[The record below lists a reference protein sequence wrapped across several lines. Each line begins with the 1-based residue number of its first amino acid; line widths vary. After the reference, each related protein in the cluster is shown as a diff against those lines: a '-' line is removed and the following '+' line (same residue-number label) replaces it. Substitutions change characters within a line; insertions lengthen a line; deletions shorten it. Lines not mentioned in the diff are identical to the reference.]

1 MKPPRSFLVV
11 ISAKRGKMIEKPLV
25 GPRDRR
31 SEART
36 TASGVFDGVRGP
48 STPEGPRTSPWT
60 AADGFSANESSLKM
74 KIIPGD
80 FAGMPSGSKG
90 STVASHNRFGYYL
103 RNRVVPVNPNTA
115 LQVAVRAAFGQLS
128 TRWSTQLSAAQ
139 RAAWNLYGDNVPVIN
154 SQGTAVNLTGSM
166 QYVRCNTPR
175 IQAGLAIVDAAP
187 TTFDLGDFTAP
198 TLSLFTAATQEFS
211 VTYSDSDA
219 WVEEAGAAM
228 LVFAGKPQ
236 GVGRAFFKG
245 PFRLAS
251 AILGD
256 DITPPTPPEVIT
268 TTYPFAAGQLVWTRV
283 IVTRADG
290 RLSQALILGP
300 NTTGA

>member
-1 MKPPRSFLVV
+1 MV

-25 GPRDRR
+25 GPRGRR
-31 SEART
+31 SEGRT
-36 TASGVFDGVRGP
+36 TAAGVFDGVRGHRAP
-48 STPEGPRTSPWT
+48 FVIPGVPLDRQPTDFRQRIEL
-60 AADGFSANESSLKM
+60 EM

-128 TRWSTQLSAAQ
+128 TRWSTVLTAAQ
-139 RAAWNLYGDNVPVIN
+139 REAWGLYGDNVPVIN
-154 SQGTAVNLTGSM
+154 SQGTPVNLTGAM

-175 IQAGLAIVDAAP
+175 VQAGLAIVDAAP
-187 TTFDLGDFTAP
+187 VVFNLGDFTAP
-198 TLSLFTAATQEFS
+198 VPSTFTAGSQEFELAY
-211 VTYSDSDA
+211 TEGDD
-219 WVEEAGAAM
+219 WVSETGAAM
-228 LVFAGKPQ
+228 LVYSGRPQ
-236 GVGRAFFKG
+236 GAGRSFFKG
-245 PFRLAS
+245 PFRFADL
-251 AILGD
+251 IEGD
-256 DITPPTPPEVIT
+256 ATTPPTSPATIST
-268 TTYPFAAGQLVWTRV
+268 PFTISASQLVWTRV

-300 NTTGA
+300 TTVGA